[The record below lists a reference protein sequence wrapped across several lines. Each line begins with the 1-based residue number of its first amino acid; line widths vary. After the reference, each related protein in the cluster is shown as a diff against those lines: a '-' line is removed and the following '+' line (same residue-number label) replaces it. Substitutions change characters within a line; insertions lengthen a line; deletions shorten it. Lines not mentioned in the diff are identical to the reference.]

1 MRWHRRRLLQGPAK
15 YQSTNHTPSPTQV
28 DRNDLSFNHPSFKRP
43 FKKILLCPASVPHI
57 PVTAPSSSIAL
68 QCSIITSSNSSPKPS
83 ALISRVSP
91 LITMASS
98 LRVAAP
104 KMASMAAQSS
114 VKVARSPMMRSQQ
127 LQKFARSYSGKQSNM
142 VSITEGSC

>member
-1 MRWHRRRLLQGPAK
+1 
-15 YQSTNHTPSPTQV
+15 
-28 DRNDLSFNHPSFKRP
+28 
-43 FKKILLCPASVPHI
+43 
-57 PVTAPSSSIAL
+57 
-68 QCSIITSSNSSPKPS
+68 
-83 ALISRVSP
+83 
-91 LITMASS
+91 MASS